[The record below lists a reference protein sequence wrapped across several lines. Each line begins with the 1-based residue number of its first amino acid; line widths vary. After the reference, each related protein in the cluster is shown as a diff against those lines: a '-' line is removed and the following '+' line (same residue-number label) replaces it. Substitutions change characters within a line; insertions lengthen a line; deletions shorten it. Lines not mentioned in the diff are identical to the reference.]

1 METPEKSFLLGMEEQ
16 ILLLASG
23 IGGGGG
29 HSSGLGDL
37 KEQQPLPPPPPLSTA
52 AGTRGLPGLLTAT
65 GLISCP
71 SETTAPL
78 LLEGSHREKRT
89 HRGPHYL
96 RATASHGHP
105 KGGVGPGPCTA
116 R

>member
-37 KEQQPLPPPPPLSTA
+37 KEQQPLPPPTSSLHSS
-52 AGTRGLPGLLTAT
+52 RYQR
-65 GLISCP
+65 
-71 SETTAPL
+71 AP
-78 LLEGSHREKRT
+78 RVTNCYRVDFV
-89 HRGPHYL
+89 PQ
-96 RATASHGHP
+96 
-105 KGGVGPGPCTA
+105 
-116 R
+116 